1 VSELLRQNSRSNYHT
16 ESGELK
22 MMWKEKYKIGVDLID
37 QQHEELF
44 RRVSEFTRII
54 RSEENWD
61 ARIDKVKETMA
72 FMKDYVVDHFNEEE
86 AYQAKINYPEL
97 EAHKKAHASFKEG
110 IENYVKIFEEEGFNE
125 DRIQEFGGK
134 LMTWLIMHVA
144 GMDQKIGEYV
154 KSKGGQIQ

>member
-1 VSELLRQNSRSNYHT
+1 LIIQRRRSL
-16 ESGELK
+16 SSQ
-22 MMWKEKYKIGVDLID
+22 D
-37 QQHEELF
+37 
-44 RRVSEFTRII
+44 
-54 RSEENWD
+54 
-61 ARIDKVKETMA
+61 
-72 FMKDYVVDHFNEEE
+72 
-86 AYQAKINYPEL
+86 NYPEL